1 MLPLKPVRCGMALL
15 LLSLGACS
23 NISEEECASGDWYSI
38 GVNDGKSGLDH
49 KKFSSYQKECA
60 GHGFTADYGRYQQ
73 GYQQGLIFYCDFSH
87 GEEHGR
93 AGKDYNTVCTGPRE
107 QDFRAGYQRG
117 IRWYQARHT
126 MDSIGH
132 DIDRLNRQISQNREH
147 IYALNQQIAQEQNP
161 NTRASLLYRTDQLR
175 SELEQLSAQV
185 GRLQVQFAQAEH
197 AFAEVE
203 AAQRR

>member
-1 MLPLKPVRCGMALL
+1 
-15 LLSLGACS
+15 
-23 NISEEECASGDWYSI
+23 
-38 GVNDGKSGLDH
+38 
-49 KKFSSYQKECA
+49 
-60 GHGFTADYGRYQQ
+60 
-73 GYQQGLIFYCDFSH
+73 
-87 GEEHGR
+87 
-93 AGKDYNTVCTGPRE
+93 
-107 QDFRAGYQRG
+107 
-117 IRWYQARHT
+117 